1 MNSKPIEIVKKFEDK
16 KGKGSISLEGWIQG
30 YLEIWAKEENV
41 KNMRDVTD
49 EINHIYSHVK
59 MQFEDYEEQKNMAIS
74 DRDYKKD
81 ILTVRN
87 FI

>member
-1 MNSKPIEIVKKFEDK
+1 
-16 KGKGSISLEGWIQG
+16 
-30 YLEIWAKEENV
+30 
-41 KNMRDVTD
+41 MRDVTD

-87 FI
+87 FIQKMRQKMSAKD